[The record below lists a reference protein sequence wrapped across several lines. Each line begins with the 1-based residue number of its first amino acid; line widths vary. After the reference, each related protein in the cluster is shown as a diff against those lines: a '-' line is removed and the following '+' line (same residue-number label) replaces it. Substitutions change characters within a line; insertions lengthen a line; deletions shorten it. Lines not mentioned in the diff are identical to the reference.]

1 MVPAGLQVVAASAAQ
16 IWGDRFENEFADLSE
31 LQEHIASAK
40 KSRRSWLS
48 NLYQA
53 ASYDEH

>member
-1 MVPAGLQVVAASAAQ
+1 MVPAGLQVVAAPAGQ

-40 KSRRSWLS
+40 NNSREESCAL
-48 NLYQA
+48 
-53 ASYDEH
+53 

>member
-1 MVPAGLQVVAASAAQ
+1 MVQAGLEVVAASAAQ

-31 LQEHIASAK
+31 TPGAYCFGE
-40 KSRRSWLS
+40 KSRWSWLS